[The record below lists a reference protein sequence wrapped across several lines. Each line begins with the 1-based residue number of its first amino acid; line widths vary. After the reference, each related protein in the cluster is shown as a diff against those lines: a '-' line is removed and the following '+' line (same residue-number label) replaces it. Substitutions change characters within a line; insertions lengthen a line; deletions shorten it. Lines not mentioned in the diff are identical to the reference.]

1 MSDEILLRLRDV
13 SRVHGQGPVRV
24 RALDRVDLT
33 LRAGELV
40 AIMGPSGSGKSTLL
54 TIAGGL
60 DAPSEGDVEVEGR
73 SIVGASTSSLARM
86 RRRSIGYVFQDLNL
100 IPTLTAAE
108 NVALPLELDGASR
121 RAALRQ
127 ARKSIEDLELGDLTD
142 RFPDEMS
149 GGQQQRIAIARAL
162 VGPRRVLLADEPTG
176 ALDSQTGEAVLRL
189 LRRRI
194 DRGAAGLLVTH
205 DARHAAWADRIVHL
219 RDGSV
224 IDENRLQ
231 GVDALLESGRH
242 L

>member
-73 SIVGASTSSLARM
+73 SIVGASTSALARM

-121 RAALRQ
+121 RSALRQ
-127 ARKSIEDLELGDLTD
+127 AHKSIEDLELGDLTD